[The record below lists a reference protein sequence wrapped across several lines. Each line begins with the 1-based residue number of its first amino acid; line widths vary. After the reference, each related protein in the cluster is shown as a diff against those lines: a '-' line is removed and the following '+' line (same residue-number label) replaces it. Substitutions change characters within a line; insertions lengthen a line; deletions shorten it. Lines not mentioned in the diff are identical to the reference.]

1 MTTTSK
7 QGTPGE
13 PAAEL
18 RHGSLSLTGAVMQGL
33 THIAPTAGVVLIV
46 QSEVA
51 SLGRAVP
58 FAFVLAL
65 VAMLLVAVSLSQ
77 LARFLPSAGG
87 FYTYISHA
95 LHPRLGWFA
104 GWINLLYDP
113 FGTAIDLAALGYVL
127 HAALASNYQ
136 INVPWWA
143 TFAVGAVIVTAV
155 IYRGIV
161 ITGRAQL
168 ILGGLEIAILL
179 AVSVQAMVSPGP
191 GGISGDVFSPGGAP
205 PGSDLF
211 AGIIL
216 AIFTFTGFESVAP
229 VAEETQRPRR
239 NVPLAM
245 IISLVLVGVFVIFC
259 IWAMMVGWGTSH
271 LSALAAYPGNPVF
284 AVTRRLWGPAWVIL
298 LLAIVNSLLS
308 VSVASSTSSTRV
320 IYAMG
325 RTGALPAWFG
335 RIDRRY
341 GTPRNAIIVQTVL
354 TLALGY
360 GLGFALGPFNE
371 FLMIGIAITVA
382 LSLLYVLAAL
392 GVIRFYVGPQR
403 PRFNPLLHLA
413 VPLLAIGAVVL
424 VLYHNVVPVPPYPL
438 NISLPL
444 AGGWVLA
451 GIVVSV
457 VLSLTGRTQ
466 WLDAAVRVYR
476 DPGEAEGSS
485 PIQVVP
491 PGRPV

>member
-1 MTTTSK
+1 MTTA
-7 QGTPGE
+7 PD
-13 PAAEL
+13 PAGPPQPPTAEL
-18 RHGSLSLTGAVMQGL
+18 RHGSLSLAGAVMQGL
-33 THIAPTAGVVLIV
+33 THIAPTAGVVLIL
-46 QSEVA
+46 QSEVT
-51 SLGRAVP
+51 SLGEAVP
-58 FAFVLAL
+58 FAFLLAI

-87 FYTYISHA
+87 FYTYISRA

-104 GWINLLYDP
+104 GWVNLLYDP

-127 HAALASNYQ
+127 HAALADNYQ

-143 TFAVGAVIVTAV
+143 TFAVGAVFVTAV

-179 AVSVQAMVSPGP
+179 AVSVQAMLFPGP
-191 GGISGDVFSPGGAP
+191 GGITAGVFSPANAP
-205 PGSDLF
+205 PGSNLF
-211 AGIIL
+211 VGVIL

-245 IISLVLVGVFVIFC
+245 IISLVLVGVFVVFC
-259 IWAMMVGWGTSH
+259 IWAMMTGWGVSH
-271 LSALAAYPGNPVF
+271 LGALAADPGNPVF

-298 LLAIVNSLLS
+298 LFAIVNSLLS

-335 RIDRRY
+335 RIDPRY
-341 GTPRNAIIVQTVL
+341 GTPRNAIIVQTLL
-354 TLALGY
+354 TVALGY
-360 GLGFALGPFNE
+360 GLGFAIGPFNE

-392 GVIRFYVGPQR
+392 GVVRFYRTEQR
-403 PRFNPLLHLA
+403 PRFNPVLHLI
-413 VPLLAIGAVVL
+413 VPLLAVAAVLL

-451 GIVVSV
+451 GVVVSV
-457 VLSLTGRTQ
+457 VLSVTGRTG
-466 WLDAAVRVYR
+466 WLDSSARVYSER
-476 DPGEAEGSS
+476 AEVT
-485 PIQVVP
+485 QDM
-491 PGRPV
+491 